1 MVKKVV
7 IGVGAALVLVYV
19 LLLVV
24 PIDPVERRPGTR
36 LGGDLAADQTPEW
49 ADRGR
54 KQIAVQTRTWY
65 AVPHAV
71 TTTSWIDGGSFYVPC
86 ARCAGKRWP
95 SNVARDK
102 PGATEDRRPALRPS
116 RDPHHGPRGTRPC
129 PRYGWSRSGKPH
141 RRVPHGSD
149 IARSRRRPAK

>member
-1 MVKKVV
+1 MVKKVT

-36 LGGDLAADQTPEW
+36 LGGDLAPDQTPEW

-71 TTTSWIDGGSFYVPC
+71 TTTSWIDGGNFYVPC
-86 ARCAGKRWP
+86 ARCPGKHWP
-95 SNVARDK
+95 SNVARDNRVRLK
-102 PGATEDRRPALRPS
+102 IDGLLYERRAIRITDPAERARVLGTAG
-116 RDPHHGPRGTRPC
+116 RDPASPTAVFRMDP
-129 PRYGWSRSGKPH
+129 
-141 RRVPHGSD
+141 
-149 IARSRRRPAK
+149 I

>member
-1 MVKKVV
+1 MSGGMVKGMVKKLAIGFGVV
-7 IGVGAALVLVYV
+7 LVLVYV

-36 LGGDLAADQTPEW
+36 LGGDLAPDQAPEW
-49 ADRGR
+49 SDRGG

-71 TTTSWIDGGSFYVPC
+71 TTTSWIADGSFYVPC

-95 SNVARDK
+95 SNVARDNRVRLK
-102 PGATEDRRPALRPS
+102 IDGLLYERRAIRITDRAERARILAGVG
-116 RDPHHGPRGTRPC
+116 RDPESPTAVFRMEPM
-129 PRYGWSRSGKPH
+129 
-141 RRVPHGSD
+141 
-149 IARSRRRPAK
+149 

>member
-7 IGVGAALVLVYV
+7 MGVGAALVLVYV

-71 TTTSWIDGGSFYVPC
+71 TTTSWIDDGSFYVPC

-95 SNVARDK
+95 SNVARDNRVRLK
-102 PGATEDRRPALRPS
+102 IDGLLYDRRAIRITDRAERARVLGTAG
-116 RDPHHGPRGTRPC
+116 RDPASPTAVFRMDPIHP
-129 PRYGWSRSGKPH
+129 
-141 RRVPHGSD
+141 
-149 IARSRRRPAK
+149 I